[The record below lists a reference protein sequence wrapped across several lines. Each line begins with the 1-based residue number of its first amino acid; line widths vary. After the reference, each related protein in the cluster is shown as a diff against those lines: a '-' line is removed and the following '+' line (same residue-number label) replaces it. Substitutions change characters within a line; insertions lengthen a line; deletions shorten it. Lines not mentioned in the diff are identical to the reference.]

1 MIRLTL
7 LLLFPYLIQSQVN
20 WKEKKL
26 PYFENIYSEKI
37 AEDSLQST
45 FFIAVKKSVL
55 PHFHKNHSESIVVI
69 SGKGDMMLGEGKIKL
84 REGIQVSI
92 PKNTIHS
99 VIVKGKKPLRV
110 ISVQSPKFDGSDRFL
125 IDEPLIK

>member
-7 LLLFPYLIQSQVN
+7 LLLFPFLIQCQEN
-20 WKEKKL
+20 WKDKEL
-26 PYFENIYSEKI
+26 PYFENIYSQKVS
-37 AEDSLQST
+37 EDTLQST
-45 FFIAVKKSVL
+45 FFIAVKKSVV
-55 PHFHKNHSESIVVI
+55 PHYHKNHSESIVVI
-69 SGKGDMMLGEGKIKL
+69 SGEGDMMLGEEKIKL
-84 REGIQVSI
+84 TEGIQVSI

>member
-37 AEDSLQST
+37 AEDSLQFT

-55 PHFHKNHSESIVVI
+55 PHYHKNHSESIVVI
-69 SGKGDMMLGEGKIKL
+69 SGTGDMMLGEEKIKL

-92 PKNTIHS
+92 PKNTIHC
-99 VIVKGKKPLRV
+99 VIVKGKKPIRV
-110 ISVQSPKFDGSDRFL
+110 ISVQSPIFDGSDRYM
-125 IDEPLIK
+125 IDGSQIK

>member
-1 MIRLTL
+1 MMRFSIFIF
-7 LLLFPYLIQSQVN
+7 FPFLIHCQVN
-20 WKEKKL
+20 WKDKEL

-69 SGKGDMMLGEGKIKL
+69 SGKGDMMLGEEKIKL